1 MEITVKAQK
10 RAKHFLE
17 NEKQFQL
24 GMMPTEQSN
33 QKTKDLDKVFESST
47 ESGIEMLFSVDEEI
61 VPMAEKIF
69 TGKEFAIMLEDSYKA
84 ITNGGKIIFSGCGA
98 TGRLSILLESMWRT
112 FFRKLEH
119 DNSELFKKVAQFED
133 TVFSIMTGGDYAL
146 IKSVESFE
154 DYPQFGQ
161 RQAQELNINSKDSL
175 IAITEG
181 GETSSVIGSVKE
193 AVAVGAKAFLMF
205 NNPTDILCEHIERS
219 REVIED
225 PAVTVL
231 DLHCGPMA
239 VAGSTR
245 MQATSSEQL
254 IAGALLEKL
263 LSRILHENL
272 SSEEFAL
279 FPDSDIDYAAEM
291 EKIVCDLKSRDS
303 LKAIAEYIHFEK
315 QLYNE
320 GGLVTYFVDEF
331 LIDVFTDTTE
341 RAPTFMLA
349 PFKKF
354 DDVKLLPSWA
364 FVKTPLFSTPNAWKH
379 YLGRELRCLEWMTDD
394 YVQMRIP
401 EEIINNQP
409 AVSKQE
415 MLKFL
420 IGNEAEKCRFESVQ
434 SAAVSIFSG
443 NEFNEEILATTSLL
457 TENFTQRKILIIST
471 ASNAPENALI
481 IPGTVKL
488 TMLKLMDHMKV
499 KLTLNT
505 ISTGTMVHLGRIKSN
520 WMSFVSMSNKKLID
534 RCIRL
539 ISELGKISY
548 EDACLALHQSIE
560 ELEQMDFTGKEEPS
574 PVQYTL
580 EALAKNSTESSDI

>member
-1 MEITVKAQK
+1 MKITNEARN
-10 RAKHFLE
+10 RAVNFME
-17 NEKQFQL
+17 NEKQFHL
-24 GMMPTEQSN
+24 GMLPTEQSN
-33 QKTKDLDKVFESST
+33 PKTKGLDKVFEASV
-47 ESGIEMLFSVDEEI
+47 ESGVEMLFSVDEDI
-61 VPMAEKIF
+61 VPMAENILA
-69 TGKEFAIMLEDSYKA
+69 GKEFSLMLDCSYTA
-84 ITNGGKIIFSGCGA
+84 ITGGGKIIFSGCGA

-112 FFRKLEH
+112 FFRKLEQ
-119 DNSELFKKVAQFED
+119 DKPEIFAKVAEFEN

-161 RQAQELNINSKDSL
+161 RQAQELDINSKDVL

-193 AVAVGAKAFLMF
+193 AVSVGAKAFLMF
-205 NNPTDILCEHIERS
+205 NNPADILCKHIERS

-231 DLHCGPMA
+231 DLYCGPMA

-254 IAGALLEKL
+254 IAGAMLEKL
-263 LSRILHENL
+263 LSRIMRENL
-272 SSEEFAL
+272 TEDEL
-279 FPDSDIDYAAEM
+279 IIFPDSDIDYAAEM
-291 EKIVCDLKSRDS
+291 KQIVCDLESADA
-303 LKAIAEYIHFEK
+303 LKVIGEYIHFEEEV
-315 QLYNE
+315 YRNNA
-320 GGLVTYFVDEF
+320 LVTYFVDEF

-349 PFKKF
+349 PFRKF
-354 DDVKLLPSWA
+354 DDLKSLPSWA
-364 FVKTPLFSTPNAWKH
+364 FVKTPLYNTPDAWKH
-379 YLGRELRCLEWMTDD
+379 SLGRELRCLEWTIDD
-394 YVQMRIP
+394 YIQMNSPEQIVQNP
-401 EEIINNQP
+401 P
-409 AVSKQE
+409 AVCKNE

-420 IGNEAEKCRFESVQ
+420 IGNEDEKCRSESTDSV
-434 SAAVSIFSG
+434 AVNIFSG
-443 NEFNEEILATTSLL
+443 NEFLEKAIFGSNLA
-457 TENFTQRKILIIST
+457 ENNFAKTKTLIVGD
-471 ASNAPENALI
+471 APNAPADALVV
-481 IPGTVKL
+481 PGYTRS

-505 ISTGTMVHLGRIKSN
+505 ISTGTMICLGKVKSN

-539 ISELGKISY
+539 ISELGEISY
-548 EDACLALHQSIE
+548 EEACLALHQSIM
-560 ELEQMDFTGKEEPS
+560 ELEQMDFTGREEPS

-580 EALAKNSTESSDI
+580 EALTKR